1 MKNDVVQ
8 ERERHTSGKIRAKS
22 QELRAKAERPVSV
35 HGHGMRAADVF
46 KFGGLV
52 AFVAL
57 MALACYFAWPYIHD
71 LFEPGGYQRV
81 VDRVQTAGPAGALIL
96 LGIQFLQMV
105 VAFIPGEVVQIAA
118 GLIYGPWIGAFII
131 LLGCVI
137 SSMFIFWLVR
147 KFGAPFVQQMVSGRF
162 IDRFERFESTGKLKT
177 LVFVLFLVPGLPKDV
192 FTYLVPLT
200 NMDMRTFV
208 VLSTIA
214 RIPGVVVSTYA
225 ANGFMEGRIVES
237 VVIFLIT
244 AVVALGGLLLQRP
257 FFAWVDEHS
266 HKK

>member
-1 MKNDVVQ
+1 MAQ
-8 ERERHTSGKIRAKS
+8 RRQRHTSDIIRAKS

-46 KFGGLV
+46 KFGGLI
-52 AFVAL
+52 AFIAL

-71 LFEPGGYQRV
+71 LFEAGGYQRV

-96 LGIQFLQMV
+96 LSIQFLQVV

-118 GLIYGPWIGAFII
+118 GLIYGPWIGALII
-131 LLGCVI
+131 LLGCVV
-137 SSMFIFWLVR
+137 SSMFVFWLVR
-147 KFGAPFVQQMVSGRF
+147 KFGAPFVQQMVSSRF
-162 IDRFERFESTGKLKT
+162 IGRFERFERTGRLKT
-177 LVFVLFLVPGLPKDV
+177 LVFVLFLIPGLPKDV

-200 NMDMRTFV
+200 NMDMRSFV

-225 ANGFMEGRIVES
+225 ANGFMEGRYVES
-237 VVIFLIT
+237 IVIFLIT
-244 AVVALGGLLLQRP
+244 AVVALGGLLLQKP
-257 FFAWVDEHS
+257 FFAWIDERS